1 VRLIFS
7 SSHDCEQRKFVVR
20 LGYDEFDSFRERY
33 NDARGAIHA
42 FDNDLPLEEE
52 TPYTLQYED
61 RDDHSRADNDKQQT
75 ENCDDKY
82 PVASSRP
89 RGRGRVPAEQ
99 FVVAHVRLEP
109 ERKRIAQPRDYPDQL
124 VDQDIHC
131 HAREQ
136 NFRNTASRC
145 VKKRYCRNYC
155 GGYVADSGKQT
166 DNWVQAKAE
175 FCPGNAQEIIHDECK
190 PSETGF
196 KRGTCPLAARSVFRR
211 QNFPL
216 RHF

>member
-7 SSHDCEQRKFVVR
+7 SSHDCEQGKLVVR
-20 LGYDEFDSFRERY
+20 LGYDEFDAFRERY
-33 NDARGAIHA
+33 VDARGAIHA
-42 FDNDLPLEEE
+42 FYNDLPVEEE
-52 TPYTLQYED
+52 TPNTLQYED
-61 RDDHSRADNDKQQT
+61 RDDQSRADNDKQQT

-82 PVASSRP
+82 PVASSRS

-109 ERKRIAQPRDYPDQL
+109 ERKRIAQPRNYPDQL

-145 VKKRYCRNYC
+145 VNKRYCRNYC

-166 DNWVQAKAE
+166 DNWIQAKAE
-175 FCPGNAQEIIHDECK
+175 FCPGNAQEIIHDERK

-196 KRGTCPLAARSVFRR
+196 KRGTCPLAAGSVFGR
-211 QNFPL
+211 QKFPL
-216 RHF
+216 RHS